1 MPDMIAHLQELMT
14 VAGVIS
20 LLTLTALEI
29 VLGIDNIVFIALV
42 IQHLPK
48 IKREAARR
56 VGLILALG
64 LRILLLL
71 SIAWVLSLTKP
82 LFVVDELDLAFS
94 GKDLLMILG
103 GLFLIY
109 KATTSMHDMFTQ
121 EDEQALR
128 DSKGNFVATVVQIML
143 IDLVFSFDSVITA
156 VGLTKN
162 IPIII
167 VAMSVAMLIMLFFT
181 GFVSDFIFKYPSL
194 KTLAISF
201 IMLIGVLLIGEG
213 FGAHVPRAYI
223 YSAMAFSGAVETVNI
238 LIRSKHERRQ
248 KNSLAKAAMA
258 SSGVVVKKKD
268 GKTAGKKAK
277 K

>member
-14 VAGVIS
+14 VAGIIS

-42 IQHLPK
+42 IQHLPRV
-48 IKREAARR
+48 KREAARR
-56 VGLILALG
+56 IGLILALG

-71 SIAWVLSLTKP
+71 SIAWVLSLKET
-82 LFVVDELDLAFS
+82 LIEYQDFHFS

-103 GLFLIY
+103 GLFLVY

-128 DSKGNFVATVVQIML
+128 NSKGNFIATVVQIML

-156 VGLTKN
+156 VGLTGN

-167 VAMSVAMLIMLFFT
+167 VAMSIAMLIMLFFT
-181 GFVSDFIFKYPSL
+181 GYVSEFIFKYPSL

-201 IMLIGVLLIGEG
+201 ILLIGVLLVGEG
-213 FGAHVPRAYI
+213 FGAHIPRAYI
-223 YSAMAFSGAVETVNI
+223 YCAMAFSGAVETINI
-238 LIRSKHERRQ
+238 LIRSKHEKRQ
-248 KNSLAKAAMA
+248 VIPQTGGNNAPAKGAA
-258 SSGVVVKKKD
+258 K
-268 GKTAGKKAK
+268 KKAK
-277 K
+277 KSASKKVKK